1 MLRITVEVVPHGG
14 PALSRVVG
22 VVHVANEGATSPQA
36 AADPDGERRYAVR
49 RLGPSGRLLREA
61 TARHSRGDGAL
72 CLAELALRALREA
85 DEPAGDQAMTTRP
98 STEID
103 SRVLSLDADGEETV
117 MGRDFYRC
125 PESGVWVYCW
135 ADERVTAVLP
145 TDETDEATP

>member
-1 MLRITVEVVPHGG
+1 MLRVTVEVVPHGS
-14 PALSRVVG
+14 PALSRVIG
-22 VVHVANEGATSPQA
+22 VVHAVNKGATSPQA

-49 RLGPSGRLLREA
+49 RLGPSGRLLQEA
-61 TARHSRGDGAL
+61 TARHSRGDGAIR
-72 CLAELALRALREA
+72 LAELVLRALREA
-85 DEPAGDQAMTTRP
+85 DEPAGDDQAMTTRP

-125 PESGVWVYCW
+125 PESGVWVYRW

-145 TDETDEATP
+145 TDEATP